1 MEKII
6 TGKNISLRLVNI
18 EDAEF
23 IVNLRTKKGEFLS
36 TTSPDISKQKEWLL
50 LYKEREKLKEEFYF
64 IIENQQNERIGTVR
78 IYDFKNNISFC
89 WGSWIILNGSPFY
102 YAIESALLIY
112 EFAFYYLKFQQ
123 SHFDVRKNNHSV
135 AKFHLRMGARIIK
148 ENEKDYFFEYNK
160 KEYEAIKN
168 KYIKY
173 LEI

>member
-64 IIENQQNERIGTVR
+64 IIE
-78 IYDFKNNISFC
+78 K
-89 WGSWIILNGSPFY
+89 
-102 YAIESALLIY
+102 
-112 EFAFYYLKFQQ
+112 
-123 SHFDVRKNNHSV
+123 
-135 AKFHLRMGARIIK
+135 
-148 ENEKDYFFEYNK
+148 
-160 KEYEAIKN
+160 
-168 KYIKY
+168 
-173 LEI
+173 